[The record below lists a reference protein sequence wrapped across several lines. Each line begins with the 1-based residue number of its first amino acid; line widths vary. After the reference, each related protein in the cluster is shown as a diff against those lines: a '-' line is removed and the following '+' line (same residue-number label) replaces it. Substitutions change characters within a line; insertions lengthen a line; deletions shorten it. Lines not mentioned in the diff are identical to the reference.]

1 MRIGLTLYLLLALTT
16 SIVSLPLSLHL
27 DTIHKPIV
35 LKRQEGMLDME
46 ERGKARMEV
55 LNLHSIYLLYW
66 YKSTNTDAEA
76 RSLLHH
82 YLQHLHLPTKFKER
96 E

>member
-1 MRIGLTLYLLLALTT
+1 
-16 SIVSLPLSLHL
+16 
-27 DTIHKPIV
+27 
-35 LKRQEGMLDME
+35 MLEME

-55 LNLHSIYLLYW
+55 LNLHTIYLLYW

-76 RSLLHH
+76 RSLLHLHH
-82 YLQHLHLPTKFKER
+82 YLQRLHLPTKFKGR

>member
-1 MRIGLTLYLLLALTT
+1 
-16 SIVSLPLSLHL
+16 
-27 DTIHKPIV
+27 
-35 LKRQEGMLDME
+35 MLEME
-46 ERGKARMEV
+46 ERRKARMEV

-66 YKSTNTDAEA
+66 YKSTNNDAEA

-82 YLQHLHLPTKFKER
+82 YLQHLHLPTKFKGR